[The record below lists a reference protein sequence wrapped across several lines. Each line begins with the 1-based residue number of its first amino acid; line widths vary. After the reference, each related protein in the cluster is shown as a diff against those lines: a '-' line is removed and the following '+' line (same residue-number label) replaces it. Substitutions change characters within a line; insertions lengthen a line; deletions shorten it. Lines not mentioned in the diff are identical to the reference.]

1 MVSYK
6 EQMSKLVEEAYAEC
20 VKIVGKNG
28 INTLD
33 GKEMVKGCRVVKIDN
48 SNAICVYVV
57 ALNRDPMV
65 VNVNYVGIDKNKKLF
80 ISNDGKRWHPLND
93 KSSSHMVVAYPIPS
107 DVLDVYEA
115 LCEQN
120 NI

>member
-1 MVSYK
+1 MVNYK

-20 VKIVGKNG
+20 VKIVDKNG

-33 GKEMVKGCRVVKIDN
+33 GKEMVNGCRAVKIYN
-48 SNAICVYVV
+48 SNAICIYLV
-57 ALNRDPMV
+57 ALHRDPIV
-65 VNVNYVGIDKNKKLF
+65 VSVNYVGINKNKKLF
-80 ISNDGKRWHPLND
+80 ISDDGKKWHPLND

-107 DVLDVYEA
+107 DVFDVYEA
-115 LCEQN
+115 LCEQY